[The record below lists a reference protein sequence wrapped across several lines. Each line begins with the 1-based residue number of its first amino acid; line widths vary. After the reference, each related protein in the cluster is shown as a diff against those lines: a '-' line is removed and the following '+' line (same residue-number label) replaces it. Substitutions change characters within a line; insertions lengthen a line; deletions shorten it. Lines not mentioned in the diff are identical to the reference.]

1 MRSNIEVEKKMNQN
15 MGQSLTSNETPSAIS
30 RRQFLAG
37 GAASIAGFSM
47 NSRLVADR
55 EKSDLANDENKA
67 LIAITYD
74 LEMSA
79 GYPIKG
85 KSRNKYPWDYQ
96 KGNLNDETKQYT
108 VESCRIVKEAG
119 GVLHSFLVGQ
129 VLEHKNVDW
138 LKNIIKEG
146 HPVGNHTYDHVRIT
160 AKNLG
165 SIQYRF
171 QRAPWLIAGKTPE
184 EVISEN
190 IRLCELAMQQRL
202 GIKPAGFRTP
212 YAFANGIADR
222 VDLQEMLLS
231 LGYTWVSSRYAGPTN
246 VRHKKPT
253 EADYNAFI
261 TTHKQHQPHIYP
273 TGLIEVPF
281 SPPMDVGVFRGRSW
295 KLEEFLQLIEKSVN
309 WAIENRATF
318 DFGVHPSVMY
328 VEDPEF
334 KAVKLI
340 CNLVKAVGDRAA
352 IVDLGTFA
360 RRAKRQHEQAK

>member
-1 MRSNIEVEKKMNQN
+1 MPKST
-15 MGQSLTSNETPSAIS
+15 QSEIS

-37 GAASIAGFSM
+37 STAAVTGFSTISQLIA
-47 NSRLVADR
+47 NEEQNDPAD
-55 EKSDLANDENKA
+55 DDNKA

-79 GYPIKG
+79 GYPVKG
-85 KSRNKYPWDYQ
+85 KPRTAYPWDHQ
-96 KGNLNDETKQYT
+96 KGNLNEETKQYT
-108 VESCRIVKEAG
+108 VKSCRIVKEAG

-129 VLEHKNVDW
+129 VLEHKDVDW
-138 LKNIIKEG
+138 LKAIIKEG
-146 HPVGNHTYDHVRIT
+146 HPIGNHTYDHVRVT
-160 AKNLG
+160 AKNLTN
-165 SIQYRF
+165 IQYRF
-171 QRAPWLIAGKTPE
+171 QRAPWLIAGKTTE

-202 GIKPAGFRTP
+202 GIKPNGFRTP

-231 LGYTWVSSRYAGPTN
+231 LGYTWVSSKYTGPTKVN
-246 VRHKKPT
+246 RKNPT
-253 EADYNAFI
+253 EADFDAFV
-261 TTHKQHQPHIYP
+261 TTHKLHQPFVYP

-281 SPPMDVGVFRGRSW
+281 SPPMDVGVFRSRSW
-295 KLEEFLQLIEKSVN
+295 KLEEFLRLIEKSVH
-309 WAIENRATF
+309 WAIENRSTF

-340 CNLVKAVGDRAA
+340 CNLVKAAGDRAA
-352 IVDLGTFA
+352 IVDLDTFA
-360 RRAKRQHEQAK
+360 RRAKRQHEQAKPRQTSGWNSPG